1 MWVNSCGKCLDSFLF
16 LIEYS
21 FVLVLFVEKTILSL
35 QDNICSDKT
44 LSELESGEI
53 VSFES
58 RLFLTRTECSECFSK
73 WPFIPPCAGNMRGF
87 FSNLQPEN
95 LVGFLEVK
103 LMKL

>member
-44 LSELESGEI
+44 LSELESGKI

-58 RLFLTRTECSECFSK
+58 RLF
-73 WPFIPPCAGNMRGF
+73 F
-87 FSNLQPEN
+87 FNKNRML
-95 LVGFLEVK
+95 
-103 LMKL
+103 

>member
-16 LIEYS
+16 LIEYP

-35 QDNICSDKT
+35 QDNLYSDKT
-44 LSELESGEI
+44 LSELESGKI

-58 RLFLTRTECSECFSK
+58 SLLLARTECSEYISK
-73 WPFIPPCAGNMRGF
+73 WPFIPPCAGNMWGF
-87 FSNLQPEN
+87 FPNLQPEN